1 MYNDVVMDHFQNPRN
16 VGDMADASSVAEVG
30 SQECGDTMKV
40 YIKVKDDKIED
51 IKFQTYGCA
60 AAIASSSI
68 ATEMVKGKAIDEAK
82 KLTKNDVVE
91 KLGGLPEQKIH
102 CSLLAVD
109 GILGAIESYEKS
121 R

>member
-1 MYNDVVMDHFQNPRN
+1 MYNDVVMEHFQHPRN
-16 VGDMADASSVAEVG
+16 VGDMPDATCEAEVG

-40 YIKVKDDKIED
+40 FLKVKNDVIED
-51 IKFQTYGCA
+51 IRFQTYGCA

-68 ATEMVKGKAIDEAK
+68 ATEMVKGKPLSEAK

-91 KLGGLPEQKIH
+91 KLGGLPEPKIH

-109 GILGAIESYEKS
+109 GILGAIAEFEKNK
-121 R
+121 

>member
-1 MYNDVVMDHFQNPRN
+1 MYNDVVMDHFQHPRN
-16 VGDMADASSVAEVG
+16 VGDMADATSVAEVG

-40 YIKVKDDKIED
+40 FIKVKDDMIDD

-68 ATEMVKGKAIDEAK
+68 ATEMVKGKTLAEAK
-82 KLTKNDVVE
+82 KLTKNDVVTE
-91 KLGGLPEQKIH
+91 LGGLPDQKIH

-109 GILGAIESYEKS
+109 GILGAIEAYEKNK
-121 R
+121 